1 MDSFR
6 FLLAAALATMASSAA
21 CAQTSEAARYTNQ
34 QGIEIIQNRP
44 ASAAKLPVE
53 TAKPRAPEP
62 ATVKDARFQVSAKDQ
77 AERDRD
83 RLAILRQELLKEM
96 EGYQAKNKILH
107 SSSMQ
112 ASLTDDQLQRVRDTV
127 HTHAKHP
134 RPELGNQPRSAQQ
147 QGKSPTEYAPRGM
160 DKPVSMASTKMSTEN
175 MSSPNRK
182 PRAEPACPTRRD
194 VWPSFAP

>member
-1 MDSFR
+1 MNPLR
-6 FLLAAALATMASSAA
+6 FLPAAALAMLSPLLA

-44 ASAAKLPVE
+44 AEQPATASKLPVE
-53 TAKPRAPEP
+53 AAKPRAPEP
-62 ATVKDARFQVSAKDQ
+62 AAAKDARLQISAKDQ

-112 ASLTDDQLQRVRDTV
+112 ASLTDDQLQRVRDTA
-127 HTHAKHP
+127 HSHEQNIRDLNSEINRT
-134 RPELGNQPRSAQQ
+134 LRSN
-147 QGKSPTEYAPRGM
+147 K
-160 DKPVSMASTKMSTEN
+160 N
-175 MSSPNRK
+175 
-182 PRAEPACPTRRD
+182 
-194 VWPSFAP
+194 

>member
-1 MDSFR
+1 MNPFR
-6 FLLAAALATMASSAA
+6 LFLAATLATLSPLPA

-44 ASAAKLPVE
+44 AEQTAGAGKAPVE
-53 TAKPRAPEP
+53 AAKPRAPEP

-107 SSSMQ
+107 SPSMQ
-112 ASLTDDQLQRVRDTV
+112 ASLTDDQLQRVRDTA
-127 HTHAKHP
+127 HTHEQNIRDLNSEINRA
-134 RPELGNQPRSAQQ
+134 LRSS
-147 QGKSPTEYAPRGM
+147 K
-160 DKPVSMASTKMSTEN
+160 N
-175 MSSPNRK
+175 
-182 PRAEPACPTRRD
+182 
-194 VWPSFAP
+194 